1 MGSLGMN
8 IAPPVGI
15 QIYMPDNT
23 QTPPNELP
31 PSDQTWVDSTAAL
44 AEFISK
50 SADIIFEYYNRLCEL
65 GLSKDVALAL
75 TQVFSAQYWAL
86 WLSIVYRGK
95 SKTSD

>member
-1 MGSLGMN
+1 M
-8 IAPPVGI
+8 A
-15 QIYMPDNT
+15 DDT

-31 PSDQTWVDSTAAL
+31 PSDQPWIDPSSAL
-44 AEFISK
+44 TEFVAK

-65 GLSKDVALAL
+65 GLTKDVALAL